1 MSKIKA
7 IALKPYFLVFFCI
20 CIALILSA
28 FNLNSTKVK
37 ANKKQIES
45 QVTTSLKELEIV
57 QVNQL
62 GPSTLQV
69 IIKNGYQKD
78 ITALVA
84 SSNGDKDFR
93 RDYVFSELEKDQKLG
108 AGASDE
114 FLYNLNPGEYL
125 IVTGVLFSDKSFLGD
140 YSAIKGVLDK
150 RLGMKVQLTRINPY
164 LELLNKEG
172 PQSAITTLNRT
183 KQIAETLS
191 LEKDDKSP
199 MSQDYEY
206 GLRHGRI
213 YILTNLSAMQ
223 ANLDEKIIDHRFN
236 QQSVTGNPDA
246 YENFRKRCNRVY
258 NHFKNLERRL

>member
-1 MSKIKA
+1 MKKIKA
-7 IALKPYFLVFFCI
+7 IALKSYSLLFFCI
-20 CIALILSA
+20 CIVLGLSA
-28 FNLNSTKVK
+28 FMLNSNKVK
-37 ANKKQIES
+37 ANKKQIEF
-45 QVTTSLKELEIV
+45 QVTTNLKELEIV
-57 QVNQL
+57 QTNQL

-93 RDYVFSELEKDQKLG
+93 RDYVYAELEKDQKLA

-125 IVTGVLFSDKSFLGD
+125 AITGVLFSDKSFLGD

-150 RLGMKVQLTRINPY
+150 RLGMKVQLTRIIPY

-172 PQSAITTLNRT
+172 PQSAKTTLSRM

-191 LEKDDKSP
+191 LEKDDKSA
-199 MSQDYEY
+199 MSQDFEY
-206 GLRHGRI
+206 GMRHGRT
-213 YILTNLSAMQ
+213 YILTNLSAMETD
-223 ANLDEKIIDHRFN
+223 LDGKIIDHRFN
-236 QQSVTGNPDA
+236 QQSVTSNPDA
-246 YENFRKRCNRVY
+246 YENFRKRCDRVY
-258 NHFKNLERRL
+258 NHLKSLERRL